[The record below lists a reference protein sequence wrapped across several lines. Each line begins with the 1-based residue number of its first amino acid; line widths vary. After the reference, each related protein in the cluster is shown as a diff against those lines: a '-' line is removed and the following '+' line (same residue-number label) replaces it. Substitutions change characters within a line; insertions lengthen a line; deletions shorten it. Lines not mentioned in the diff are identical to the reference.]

1 MTRYETMPDG
11 SERLDLHVNGSP
23 FPACTITIR
32 HHPESAVMKASATF
46 DVTWMTALHDL
57 NADLARKRI
66 ESDLRRFCADLENA
80 LDRKEASDKD

>member
-1 MTRYETMPDG
+1 MTRYDTMPDG

-32 HHPESAVMKASATF
+32 HHPEMIAMKASATF

-57 NADLARKRI
+57 NADLARRRI
-66 ESDLRRFCADLENA
+66 ESDLRRFCADLAAA
-80 LDRKEASDKD
+80 LDQKDTPSED

>member
-1 MTRYETMPDG
+1 MSRYETMHDG

-32 HHPESAVMKASATF
+32 HHPESSVMKASATF

-57 NADLARKRI
+57 DSDLARKRI
-66 ESDLRRFCADLENA
+66 EDDLRRFCADLVAA
-80 LDRKEASDKD
+80 LDRENAT